1 MYRLLANLAFTNPS
15 VCHFLCAPRN
25 PHFRRA
31 PRELPESI
39 LKPPGIY
46 IVKHSRQKD
55 AASCSSAP
63 VPGEGN
69 VFMAFEP
76 NPLSPSITWDNV
88 GDNVSSMIFGRG
100 QTVFWKGSNVT
111 VYEKNSD
118 GTDQITQL
126 KGWPDGQGLISP
138 GTKLYV
144 TNGKVQE
151 G

>member
-1 MYRLLANLAFTNPS
+1 MLIGTRSRGRQRVHGTSTHFFFVANLTFW
-15 VCHFLCAPRN
+15 
-25 PHFRRA
+25 
-31 PRELPESI
+31 
-39 LKPPGIY
+39 
-46 IVKHSRQKD
+46 Q
-55 AASCSSAP
+55 
-63 VPGEGN
+63 
-69 VFMAFEP
+69 AFEP